1 MAEETL
7 SAYAEAHTTPE
18 TEVLDRLNR
27 ETHLTKVYPRMLA
40 GLLQGTFLRFIST
53 MIRPMRILE
62 IGTFTGYSAINL
74 AAGLAEG
81 GLIHTIEADP
91 EQEDIIRRYL
101 LEAGMTD
108 RVRLH
113 IGKAIEVI
121 PTLEEN
127 WDLVYLDADK
137 PNYPLYYQM
146 IMRNLKPGGFL
157 LADNVLW
164 NGKVLEPKEKMN
176 RDTRG
181 IDDFNKAVQA
191 DEQVENVLLP
201 FRDGI
206 MMVRKKAGQTL

>member
-1 MAEETL
+1 MGEETL

-18 TEVLDRLNR
+18 TQVLHRLNR

-53 MIRPMRILE
+53 MIRPTRILE

-74 AAGLAEG
+74 AAGLTES
-81 GLIHTIEADP
+81 GLIHTIEADS
-91 EQEDIIRRYL
+91 EQEEIIRRYL
-101 LEAGMTD
+101 QESGMTN
-108 RVRLH
+108 RVQLH
-113 IGKAIEVI
+113 IGQAVDVI
-121 PTLEEN
+121 PTLDDT

-137 PNYPLYYQM
+137 PNYLLYYQM
-146 IMRNLKPGGFL
+146 IIERIRPGGFL

-164 NGKVLEPKEKMN
+164 NGKVLEPEEKMN

-206 MMVRKKAGQTL
+206 MMVRKKAIQTL